1 MMNIRDNSRALSM
14 LKNNF
19 TIIPGSRKEATKLA
33 INKIVVERVKY
44 QLFQRISLENGLVD
58 RINSFS

>member
-1 MMNIRDNSRALSM
+1 MNIRDNSRALNM

-19 TIIPGSRKEATKLA
+19 TIIPGSRKEANKLA